1 MISGDRPPS
10 ILAENVRSTVLLN
23 LHRPYFAQALQE
35 SPSDLHRHRYLPSVV
50 ATYRSAWRLSRGL
63 AVTWRAAPAILARLL
78 LPWSNA
84 LSAAVSCSS
93 YQRCIHELNFDFFK
107 RLLCASL

>member
-1 MISGDRPPS
+1 MFSGGRFLP
-10 ILAENVRSTVLLN
+10 ILAENFRSTVLLN

-84 LSAAVSCSS
+84 LTAAVSCPS
-93 YQRCIHELNFDFFK
+93 YQRNDVFITKF
-107 RLLCASL
+107 